1 MRTYPASGRRWQ
13 ATLIIALFLLAV
25 AGAAAMGWW
34 YARESPPHQGPI
46 VVISVDRTPAASLPA
61 YGAQRT
67 DTPAI
72 DRLSAD
78 AVIFERAYTHSP
90 QLLPA
95 EASLLSGLLPFE
107 HGVRD
112 DAGFA
117 LRDDTRTLAE
127 LLRNRGFAAGGAV
140 SSFLL
145 RRESG
150 VAQGFSFFD
159 AELPD
164 GRPESPG
171 AGRPD
176 PASLG
181 ELQRIGRTQ
190 AESERTG
197 PAWSGAPVLERDG
210 SLTTAAAEDWLRAQ
224 NGQRFFLFVQVNDAD
239 ADESVARLS
248 ELLKARRLYDS
259 ATIVLVGNRGD
270 VGSGMSLDEAAL
282 RVPLIVKQPG
292 AAGAGRRVA
301 APVQHIDL
309 LPTLLD
315 LVRAPI
321 PAGLRGRS
329 LRAILD
335 DGDGEVPT
343 QPIYA
348 EALGA
353 QFRFGGRP
361 VFALADE
368 QFRYLR
374 GIDEELMAITPGPDD
389 GQGGPAAEN
398 GRLRAALDRLLAV
411 DPLDARVPM
420 APSDEEPFAL
430 FGYLAGVQLPGID
443 TTLTSD
449 QQRALVASHRAAAVL
464 VGQKKYSAGI
474 RALQAIVR
482 EHPLLTPVHYQLGVL
497 LSRTGRFDQS
507 IEAFG
512 AARLLRPESPALAL
526 ALTEAQ
532 LRAGRLDAAQDTA
545 AETVM
550 LAEAEKADARTRAA
564 AHEIA
569 ARVALAR
576 NDAETATAHAE
587 AARQADPAAPIP
599 QFVRGRLLYDQGKY
613 DEALAAFRQA
623 DAVLRERGGALADLH
638 LFLGE
643 SLARLEQYTDAETQF
658 REELLAFPRNT
669 QAYASLAMLYR
680 ASNRDDAV
688 EDVLNELVAA
698 TPTPEGYAV
707 AARLWTVLGDRTRA
721 EALRSDAR
729 TRFRGDPSLALLGR
743 DGRR

>member
-1 MRTYPASGRRWQ
+1 MRTYPASGGRWQ
-13 ATLIIALFLLAV
+13 AALIIALFLLAV
-25 AGAAAMGWW
+25 VGAAAMGWW
-34 YARESPPHQGPI
+34 YARESPPHLGPI
-46 VVISVDRTPAASLPA
+46 VVISIDRTPASSLPA

-72 DRLSAD
+72 DLLSAD

-95 EASLLSGLLPFE
+95 EASILSGQLPFE

-112 DAGFA
+112 DAGFT
-117 LRDDTRTLAE
+117 LRNDTRTLAE

-150 VAQGFSFFD
+150 LAQGFSFFD
-159 AELPD
+159 AELPYGRTD
-164 GRPESPG
+164 GSG
-171 AGRPD
+171 AG
-176 PASLG
+176 PAD
-181 ELQRIGRTQ
+181 RIGPT
-190 AESERTG
+190 
-197 PAWSGAPVLERDG
+197 WSDAPVLEREG
-210 SLTTAAAEDWLRAQ
+210 SLTTAAAENWLRTQ
-224 NGQRFFLFVQVNDAD
+224 DGQRFFLFVQVNSED

-248 ELLKARRLYDS
+248 ELLKTRRLYDS

-292 AAGAGRRVA
+292 AAGAGRRIT
-301 APVQHIDL
+301 APVQHIDI

-321 PAGLRGRS
+321 PGGLRGRS
-329 LRAILD
+329 LRAVLD
-335 DGDGEVPT
+335 DDDGEVPP

-348 EALGA
+348 EALTA

-361 VFALADE
+361 LFGLADDR
-368 QFRYLR
+368 FRYLR
-374 GIDEELMAITPGPDD
+374 GIDEELLAIAPGPDD
-389 GQGGPAAEN
+389 GQGGSAAEN
-398 GRLRAALDRLLAV
+398 GRLRVALDRLLASDPV
-411 DPLDARVPM
+411 DASEPI

-430 FGYLAGVQLPGID
+430 FGYLAGVRLPGVD

-449 QQRALVASHRAAAVL
+449 QQRALVGSHRAAALL

-482 EHPLLTPVHYQLGVL
+482 EHPMLTPVHYQLGVL

-532 LRAGRLDAAQDTA
+532 LRAGRLDVAQDTA
-545 AETVM
+545 TETVM

-576 NDAETATAHAE
+576 KDAETATSHAE
-587 AARQADPAAPIP
+587 AAMAANPAAPIP
-599 QFVRGRLLYDQGKY
+599 QFVRGRLLYDQGNY

-623 DAVLRERGGALADLH
+623 DAVLRERGGKLADLH

-707 AARLWTVLGDRTRA
+707 AAQLWTVLGDRTRA

-729 TRFRGDPSLALLGR
+729 TLFRGDPSLALLGR

>member
-1 MRTYPASGRRWQ
+1 MRTYPAGGRRWQ
-13 ATLIIALFLLAV
+13 ASLIIALFLLAV
-25 AGAAAMGWW
+25 AGAAAVGWS

-46 VVISVDRTPAASLPA
+46 VVISVDRTPASSWPA
-61 YGAQRT
+61 YGAQRS

-90 QLLPA
+90 LLLPA
-95 EASLLSGLLPFE
+95 EASMLSGQLPFE

-112 DAGFA
+112 DTGFA

-150 VAQGFSFFD
+150 LAQGFSFFD
-159 AELPD
+159 AELP
-164 GRPESPG
+164 
-171 AGRPD
+171 AGGVAGGTNPVG
-176 PASLG
+176 P
-181 ELQRIGRTQ
+181 IGPT
-190 AESERTG
+190 
-197 PAWSGAPVLERDG
+197 WSDAAVLEREG
-210 SLTTAAAEDWLRAQ
+210 SLTTAAAEDWLRTQ
-224 NGQRFFLFVQVNDAD
+224 SGQRFFLFVQVNSED

-259 ATIVLVGNRGD
+259 ATIVLVGTRGD
-270 VGSGMSLDEAAL
+270 VGAGMSLDEAAL
-282 RVPLIVKQPG
+282 QVPLIVKQPG
-292 AAGAGRRVA
+292 AAGAGRRVT

-335 DGDGEVPT
+335 DDDGEVPAG
-343 QPIYA
+343 PIYA
-348 EALGA
+348 ETLTA

-361 VFALADE
+361 VFALADGG
-368 QFRYLR
+368 FRYLR
-374 GIDEELMAITPGPDD
+374 GIDEELVAMTPGPDERQD
-389 GQGGPAAEN
+389 GPGAGN
-398 GRLRAALDRLLAV
+398 GRLRDALDRLLAV
-411 DPLDARVPM
+411 VPVDARAPI
-420 APSDEEPFAL
+420 APSDEERFAL
-430 FGYLAGVQLPGID
+430 FGYLAGVELPGVD
-443 TTLTSD
+443 QTLTTG
-449 QQRALVASHRAAAVL
+449 QQKTLVAAHRAAAVL

-474 RALQAIVR
+474 RALQAMVN
-482 EHPLLTPVHYQLGVL
+482 EHPMLTPVHYQLGVL
-497 LSRTGRFDQS
+497 LSRTGRFDES
-507 IEAFG
+507 LEAFG

-532 LRAGRLDAAQDTA
+532 LRAGRLDAAQETA
-545 AETVM
+545 TEAVV
-550 LAEAEKADARTRAA
+550 LADAEKSDARTRAA
-564 AHEIA
+564 AHESA

-576 NDAETATAHAE
+576 KDIERATAHAE
-587 AARQADPAAPIP
+587 AARAADPATPVP
-599 QFVRGRLLYDQGKY
+599 QFVRGRLRYDEGNY
-613 DEALAAFRQA
+613 DEAIAAFRQA
-623 DAVLRERGGALADLH
+623 DAVLRERGGTLADLH

-643 SLARLEQYTDAETQF
+643 SLARLEQYAEAETQF

-680 ASNRDDAV
+680 ASNRNDAV

-707 AARLWTVLGDRTRA
+707 AARLWTALGDRTRA